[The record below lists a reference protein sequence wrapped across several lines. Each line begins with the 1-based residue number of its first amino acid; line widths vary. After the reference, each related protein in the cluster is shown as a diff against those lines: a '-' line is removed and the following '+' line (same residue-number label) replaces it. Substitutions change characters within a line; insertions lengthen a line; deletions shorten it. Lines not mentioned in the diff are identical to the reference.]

1 MAGRRQTIWIDDKMD
16 ELINSAPPN
25 LSLNAKIKHIMCG
38 DTPKS
43 IGDTPGDTPKSIG
56 DTPNINKRLTALE
69 DMVEQLMI
77 WKSDMDD
84 Y

>member
-43 IGDTPGDTPKSIG
+43 IGDTP
-56 DTPNINKRLTALE
+56 NINKRLTTLE
-69 DMVEQLMI
+69 DMVEQLMV